1 MSAMNYSTIVPT
13 VTNGT
18 CASGSSCAAGSLCT
32 STSQCA
38 TGNCCGYIYN
48 MGSSS
53 SVSSQYSSSI
63 SAVNTETNVITVNSM
78 TAFTALMNNQ
88 YYINRYC
95 FSNVNGSGTTTNYN
109 TTSGV
114 GYVTASNLTSVML
127 SYLCT
132 PIYAY

>member
-1 MSAMNYSTIVPT
+1 MSATNYSSTIPT

-48 MGSSS
+48 MGASS

-63 SAVNTETNVITVNSM
+63 SAVNTATNVITVNSM

-88 YYINRYC
+88 YYVNRYC
-95 FSNVNGSGTTTNYN
+95 FSNVNGSDTTTSYN
-109 TTSGV
+109 ATSTRGL
-114 GYVTASNLTSVML
+114 VTASNLTSVML
-127 SYLCT
+127 FYFCT
-132 PIYAY
+132 PNYAY

>member
-1 MSAMNYSTIVPT
+1 MTSTNYSLSIPT

-18 CASGSSCAAGSLCT
+18 CASGSNCAGGSLCT
-32 STSQCA
+32 STSQCT
-38 TGNCCGYIYN
+38 TGFCCGYIWKDAN
-48 MGSSS
+48 S
-53 SVSSQYSSSI
+53 SVSSQYFSSMYTNTSI
-63 SAVNTETNVITVNSM
+63 NGYTVNNM
-78 TAFTALMNNQ
+78 TAYTALMNNQ

-95 FSNVNGSGTTTNYN
+95 FSNVNGASTTTTYN

>member
-1 MSAMNYSTIVPT
+1 MNYATSVPT

-95 FSNVNGSGTTTNYN
+95 LSNVNGASTTTYYN
-109 TTSGV
+109 SSSPDM
-114 GYVTASNLTSVML
+114 GYATASNLTSSFV
-127 SYLCT
+127 
-132 PIYAY
+132 IY

>member
-38 TGNCCGYIYN
+38 TGNCCGYLWMPAN
-48 MGSSS
+48 S
-53 SVSSQYSSSI
+53 SVTSQYYSSMYT
-63 SAVNTETNVITVNSM
+63 NTSTNVTTTNNM
-78 TAFTALMNNQ
+78 TAYTALMNNQ

-109 TTSGV
+109 TTSGM
-114 GYVTASNLTSVML
+114 GMATASNLTSVASIYMCN
-127 SYLCT
+127 SM
-132 PIYAY
+132 YAY